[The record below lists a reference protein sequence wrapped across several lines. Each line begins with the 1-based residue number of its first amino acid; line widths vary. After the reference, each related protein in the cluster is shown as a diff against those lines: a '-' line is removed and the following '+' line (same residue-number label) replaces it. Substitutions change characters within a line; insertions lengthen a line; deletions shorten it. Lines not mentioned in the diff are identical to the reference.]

1 MKENHI
7 IKDNNL
13 KNIIIII
20 DILIWKKIH
29 IYKYVTNE
37 NDF

>member
-1 MKENHI
+1 MKENHII

-13 KNIIIII
+13 KNIIII